1 VIARLADIPRIPE
14 EEPGD
19 PDWHPIQ
26 HHFRLTAF
34 GINAYVAREAG
45 QGLLADHDEGAS
57 GQEEVYVVTAGRACF
72 TIDGVGHEVDAGTVV
87 ALADPATRRSAV
99 ALEPGTTIIA
109 VGGEKRERFE
119 TSWHRHHFEGVPQV
133 SI

>member
-26 HHFRLTAF
+26 HFFYLTA
-34 GINAYVAREAG
+34 
-45 QGLLADHDEGAS
+45 
-57 GQEEVYVVTAGRACF
+57 

-119 TSWHRHHFEGVPQV
+119 TSWLRHHFEGVPQV
-133 SI
+133 GI